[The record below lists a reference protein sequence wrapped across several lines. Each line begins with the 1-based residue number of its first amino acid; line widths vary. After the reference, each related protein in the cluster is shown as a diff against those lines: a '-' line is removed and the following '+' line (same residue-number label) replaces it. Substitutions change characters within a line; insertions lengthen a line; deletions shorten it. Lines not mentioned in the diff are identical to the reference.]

1 VRVWRVAHATARHNE
16 FPSGPYTCKNVPID
30 QYEKLTGMGWRHSDA
45 RHPSPQADPNLN
57 TIHDDEVCGFASLDE
72 LNGWFEDFGDRL
84 SAAGFHIW
92 EYEAPEFSYRVGAF
106 GQVVFRKDA
115 AVLIGHEPFKA
126 VQLSLW
132 ADA

>member
-1 VRVWRVAHATARHNE
+1 M
-16 FPSGPYTCKNVPID
+16 D

-84 SAAGFHIW
+84 SAAGFHVW
-92 EYEAPEFSYRVGAF
+92 EYEAPEFSYRVGKF

-126 VQLSLW
+126 VQLPLW